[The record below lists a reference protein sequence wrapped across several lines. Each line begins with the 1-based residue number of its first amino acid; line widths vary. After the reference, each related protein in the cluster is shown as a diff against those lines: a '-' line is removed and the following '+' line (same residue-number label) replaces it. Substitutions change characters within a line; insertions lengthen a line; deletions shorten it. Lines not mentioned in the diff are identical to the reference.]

1 MSPRQLLTGSGLA
14 VGCCMRAGLLSR
26 QGHEQHRLLATNIE
40 MSDRNVD
47 MLAADAAASAFA
59 CVSPGT
65 ETRHMQ
71 VALMKH
77 TAGHASLQVMSVV
90 HASALS

>member
-1 MSPRQLLTGSGLA
+1 
-14 VGCCMRAGLLSR
+14 MRAGLLSR

-77 TAGHASLQVMSVV
+77 TASHVCCACICIKLSHSCVV
-90 HASALS
+90 WWATCSS